1 MTIKVFNPAV
11 NGPSLSLSE
20 IQDEFGGT
28 NPIGLDEYYRGGARV
43 PNNNTDVPTSGP
55 ISVRNFYGATR
66 RIAIPLNI
74 PAGDYAYDVFNNR
87 GSSYVAG
94 LSDITVTVPSGV
106 YVGALAT
113 NGYAMLVPN
122 SFNPADTVTIV
133 NNGVISG
140 RGGNGGD
147 SQFGAQSGGNP
158 GTTAGHALWVNR
170 PTNIQNNGIIAGGGG
185 GGGGGSGWT
194 PHKGPT
200 GWGGGGGGGGGL
212 LSGQGGQG
220 PYPGNSGNFATGA
233 GGAGGPGDY
242 QGINGGPGGGWGADG
257 VPGMATG
264 GHNPRPGGNAGAA
277 GFYIVGGWNVTWL
290 SNGTR
295 LGPAG

>member
-11 NGPSLSLSE
+11 NGPSLAFDE
-20 IQDEFGGT
+20 IQSEFGGT

-74 PAGDYAYDVFNNR
+74 ASNSYNYDIFNNR
-87 GSSYVAG
+87 GPSYVAG

-106 YVGALAT
+106 FVGSTAT
-113 NGYAMLVPN
+113 DGFAMLVPN

-133 NNGVISG
+133 NNGVIQG

-158 GTTAGHALWVNR
+158 GLVGGGALWVNR
-170 PTNIQNNGIIAGGGG
+170 PTAIQNIGVIAGGGG

-200 GWGGGGGGGGGL
+200 GWGGGGGGGAGFNSGTGG
-212 LSGQGGQG
+212 GG
-220 PYPGNSGNFATGA
+220 PFPGNPSDNLN
-233 GGAGGPGDY
+233 GGAGNPGDY
-242 QGINGGPGGGWGADG
+242 QGIFGGAGGGRGQLGQAG
-257 VPGMATG
+257 LPTG
-264 GHNPRPGGNAGAA
+264 GHNPRPGGAGGPA
-277 GFYIVGGWNVTWL
+277 GFYITGGWNVTWL
-290 SNGTR
+290 LNGTR
-295 LGPAG
+295 NGPAG